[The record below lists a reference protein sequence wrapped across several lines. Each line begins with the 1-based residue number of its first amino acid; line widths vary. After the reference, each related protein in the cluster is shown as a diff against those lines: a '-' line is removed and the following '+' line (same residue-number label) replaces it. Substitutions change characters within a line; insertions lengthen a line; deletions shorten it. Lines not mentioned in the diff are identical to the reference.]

1 MLTLHDHPAWS
12 TQQSRRSRET
22 VIVAGERERKISLLM
37 TSFLVSVH
45 LVVSLLVV
53 SLLVVSLLV
62 VSLLVVSLL
71 VAPHLAA
78 ASNPAR
84 PERHSI

>member
-22 VIVAGERERKISLLM
+22 VIVVGERERKISLLM

-53 SLLVVSLLV
+53 SLLV
-62 VSLLVVSLL
+62 
-71 VAPHLAA
+71 APHLAA